1 MLVDVG
7 VEASCRF
14 VWEFRGVPIVVFFEG
29 VEFFFLASKNSST
42 FAYAAAALAF
52 ADSSALSCSSFKRF
66 TRNLAW
72 LDARSVDFFLPG
84 FGLLGF
90 VILDGLDI
98 LSMLLLLKVCLGICE
113 CYCVNVVRIM

>member
-1 MLVDVG
+1 MG
-7 VEASCRF
+7 VETSCRF

-29 VEFFFLASKNSST
+29 AEFFFLASKNLST
-42 FAYAAAALAF
+42 FAYAAALAF
-52 ADSSALSCSSFKRF
+52 ANSSAFKAVASCSSFKRF

-98 LSMLLLLKVCLGICE
+98 LSLLLLLRYVWMS
-113 CYCVNVVRIM
+113 VNVIV